1 MERHVIRAVRSIAF
15 SLALAGAAACS
26 IRDAACGRPPASSV
40 EPTADQV
47 AAARNG
53 TTAPQHFKIL
63 FLGDSLTAGLG
74 LLSDEGYPVAIQ
86 QKFATEGYTN
96 VEVVNASV
104 SGDTTAG
111 GLERLDGVLGADTKI
126 LVLALGGNDALRG
139 LPVSQTHDNLAKIIE
154 AARDRNIMVLLAGM
168 EAPTNLGEDYQQ
180 GFHAAFVT
188 LSHDYARTVVYMPF
202 LLEGVAG
209 HPDLN
214 QRDGIHPNKA
224 GAALVAE
231 HMYPKLRL
239 IVDELGGGG

>member
-1 MERHVIRAVRSIAF
+1 MIRTVRSF
-15 SLALAGAAACS
+15 ALAVAVAGVAACS
-26 IRDAACGRPPASSV
+26 IRDAACGRPPAGNV
-40 EPTADQV
+40 APTPDQV
-47 AAARNG
+47 AAAQNG
-53 TTAPQHFKIL
+53 TTAPQHFKVL

-74 LLSDEGYPVAIQ
+74 LLSDEAYPVVIQ
-86 QKFATEGYTN
+86 QKFAAEGYTN
-96 VEVVNASV
+96 VETVNASV

-111 GLERLDGVLGADTKI
+111 GLQRLDGALEPDMKI

-139 LPVSQTHDNLAKIIE
+139 LPVTQTHDNLAKIIE

-180 GFHAAFVT
+180 GFHAAFVK
-188 LSHDYARTVVYMPF
+188 LSRDYHSNVVYMPF

-214 QRDGIHPNKA
+214 QGDGIHPNKA
-224 GAALVAE
+224 GAALIAE

-239 IVDELGGGG
+239 MVDELGGGG